1 MNGYVYF
8 PGCSLKENSKHY
20 EESILPVFKEMGLP
34 LEELTDWNCCGATA
48 YFSVDDTMAAAI
60 CGRNLSLAEKQGK
73 DIVAPC
79 AGCYLTLK
87 KSNNYLISGQ
97 QRAPQILNNLKQA
110 GCEYRGGVK
119 VKHPLEVLIKDIGLE
134 AIRKK
139 VRHKLTGLRVAC
151 YYGCQ
156 LVRPFTDFDD
166 PDYPTSLDTLME
178 AIGAEPVDYSGK
190 TRCCGGLL
198 TGTIEN
204 VGLRLNY
211 LLLKEA
217 KRKGADVM
225 VTICPLCL
233 FNLELLQDKIV
244 KTFKDDVK
252 MPIFF
257 FSQLLGLALGLSQDD
272 LGFSR
277 SVIPLKAFWEKI
289 RNGGRHV

>member
-1 MNGYVYF
+1 MKPYAYF

-20 EESILPVFKEMGLP
+20 EESILPVFRTVGAP
-34 LEELTDWNCCGATA
+34 LEELPDWNCCGATA
-48 YFSVDDTMAAAI
+48 YFSVDGDMAAAVS
-60 CGRNLSLAEKQGK
+60 GRNLSLAEKEGK

-87 KSNNYLISGQ
+87 KSNEFLKSG
-97 QRAPQILNNLKQA
+97 RAESMKIMAALREA
-110 GCEYRGGVK
+110 GLDYRGGVA
-119 VKHPLEVLIKDIGLE
+119 VKHPLEVLIKDIGLD
-134 AIRKK
+134 AVRKQV
-139 VRHKLTGLRVAC
+139 VRRLGGLKVAC

-166 PDYPTSLDTLME
+166 PDHPTTLDALME
-178 AIGAEPVDYSGK
+178 SLGAETVDYSAK

-204 VGLRLNY
+204 VGLRLNH

-217 KRKGADVM
+217 RRKGADAI

-244 KTFKDDVK
+244 KTHKDDIKIPV
-252 MPIFF
+252 FF
-257 FSQLLGLALGLSQDD
+257 FSQLMGLAFGLSPDD

-277 SVIPLKAFWEKI
+277 STVPLEAFWNKI
-289 RNGGRHV
+289 RNGGPHV

>member
-1 MNGYVYF
+1 MNDYVYF

-20 EESILPVFKEMGLP
+20 EESILPVFKEIGLP
-34 LEELTDWNCCGATA
+34 LEELADWNCCGATA

-73 DIVAPC
+73 DILAPC

-87 KSNNYLISGQ
+87 KSNNYLISGKD
-97 QRAPQILNNLKQA
+97 RAPKILNDLKQA
-110 GCEYRGGVK
+110 GCEYQGRVK
-119 VKHPLEVLIKDIGLE
+119 VKHPLEILIKDIGLE

-166 PDYPTSLDTLME
+166 PDYPMTLDLLME
-178 AIGAEPVDYSGK
+178 AIGAEPVAYSGK

-198 TGTIEN
+198 AGTIEN

-217 KRKGADVM
+217 KRKGADVI

-289 RNGGRHV
+289 RNGGQHV